1 MASLSTR
8 NASAAAALS
17 LHYGDTLAVR
27 LRLPATPTPPLREI
41 AEEYFD
47 SESLLKPEQFRQ
59 FEKVMEQLRRVDDT
73 AVVYS
78 DVLEFI
84 DRENGLVEGLEFERK
99 MLARLKRGRDPL
111 KRAAQGPAV
120 SLPGPRGAV
129 CGLPRP
135 GGAGR

>member
-47 SESLLKPEQFRQ
+47 SEGLLKPEQFRQ

-78 DVLEFI
+78 DVLEF
-84 DRENGLVEGLEFERK
+84 ERK

-111 KRAAQGPAV
+111 KGLLKVPLFPYQVRGALFAACRGRVALADDMGPAK
-120 SLPGPRGAV
+120 PFRQ
-129 CGLPRP
+129 
-135 GGAGR
+135 